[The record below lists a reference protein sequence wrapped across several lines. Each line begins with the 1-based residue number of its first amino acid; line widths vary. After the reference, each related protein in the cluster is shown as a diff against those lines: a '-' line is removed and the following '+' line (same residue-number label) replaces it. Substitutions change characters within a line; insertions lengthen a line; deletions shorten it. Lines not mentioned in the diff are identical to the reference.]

1 MRAGRLRHRVK
12 IRQNDGKADRLA
24 AAGDVP
30 DWTTIEPVQAR
41 VESTTGQERIE
52 GGQQRGDATHIVT
65 MRHRMDVTEQH
76 QLLWES
82 QTLGNVLLNIEAV
95 IPAERPTE
103 IVLLCKRVA

>member
-1 MRAGRLRHRVK
+1 MRAGQLRHRIK
-12 IRQNDGKADRLA
+12 IQQNDGKADRLA

-41 VESTTGQERIE
+41 VESLTGQEKLE
-52 GGQQRGDATHIVT
+52 GGQNRGEATHRVT
-65 MRHRMDVTEQH
+65 LRHRTDVTEKH

-82 QTLGNVLLNIEAV
+82 QTLGDVALNIEAIV
-95 IPAERPTE
+95 PADRPTE